1 MALQGTIGIIVTTPW
16 VMQIT
21 IGIIVTT
28 PWVKQ
33 GIIEYSGMEPRQLF
47 FSYVCK
53 SKDFL
58 KSCPLIF

>member
-33 GIIEYSGMEPRQLF
+33 AIIEYSGMEPRQLF
-47 FSYVCK
+47 FFVC
-53 SKDFL
+53 L
-58 KSCPLIF
+58 